1 MWAFIRVMVG
11 LVKKKGLIDNS
22 KKGQITIFIILGL
35 VILFIAVFFLFYI
48 READKPIDQEPEEI
62 PTEFLSI
69 ENFVEECLYDTSVY
83 AFELLGGNGG
93 YINPQKYFTKGFE
106 PTESEVLEF
115 SPGSNLWLP
124 YWWYFESR
132 NECREGCSFASN
144 RPALYRD
151 EASISVEE
159 MIDDYVAVEILT
171 CLNDF
176 NALHNEFE
184 IIPGGDVEIKTI
196 IAEQDVIVDMY
207 YPLEIEGGDSS
218 GEISRFRSRLD
229 LNFKEIYDLAT
240 DIRDAEAEG
249 NFLDYNTLLL
259 IDGFSTMGSS
269 DKLPPVA
276 GFKFEPGATP
286 LFWIHSEVKSKMEEM
301 LMSYVPFTQIY
312 GNTNYFPIIPEDIED
327 ERMFAIYDM
336 MTLNIVNRT
345 IPADLNLGVSFNYLA
360 WWPIYL
366 HITPSKGG
374 MIGPESYL
382 FPSIVGFINN
392 IFGMQR
398 YDFAYDVSYPVIVE
412 IENKDAFL
420 GEGYNFVFA
429 LESNL
434 RNNEPIN
441 VSAEQLF
448 IPSPGRGL
456 SMACNLNQRN
466 SDEIIVNVID
476 GATDEP
482 VENAIVYFA
491 LGTEECMIGST
502 DVDGQLVSKFPI
514 GFGALK
520 VSKMDYADF
529 FIPYGVKLETPDNV
543 NVIIEPYRY
552 INASIEKKTLSKAS
566 KYWPWRWEGL
576 TKQVDENE
584 EVILM
589 LEKIIGEYEQ
599 EVTVPLHIKGNNKT
613 ELRIIPGDYR
623 ISAQV
628 ILNEEIDI
636 PEDERCEGDWFF
648 KECVD
653 IDAVELEQSISGGL
667 ELTNETPEKYWHLTV
682 GNLDNRE
689 EIIFKVLSF
698 SLKDVP
704 LELRIVEDLGVIGN
718 VANFTKNN
726 WYRLEPTYR

>member
-1 MWAFIRVMVG
+1 MVG
-11 LVKKKGLIDNS
+11 FVKKGGLIDNS

-35 VILFIAVFFLFYI
+35 VILFISAFLFIYL
-48 READKPIDQEPEEI
+48 REVGKPIDQEPEEI
-62 PTEFLSI
+62 PTEFISI
-69 ENFVEECLYDTSVY
+69 ETFVEECLYETSVY
-83 AFELLGGNGG
+83 GFELLGSNGG
-93 YINPQKYFTKGFE
+93 YINPQEYFTKGFE

-151 EASISVEE
+151 EGGVNVEE
-159 MIDDYVAVEILT
+159 MIDDYVAEKILV

-184 IIPGGDVEIKTI
+184 IIPKGEVEIKTL
-196 IAEQDVIVDMY
+196 IAEQDVIMDMY
-207 YPLEIEGGDSS
+207 YPLDVKGGNSE

-259 IDGFSTMGSS
+259 IDGFSTMSSS
-269 DKLPPVA
+269 DKLPPLT
-276 GFKFEPGATP
+276 GFNFEPGAVP
-286 LFWIHSEVKSKMEEM
+286 LFWVHSEVKNKMEEM
-301 LMSYVPFTQIY
+301 LMSYVPFTKIY
-312 GNTNYFPIIPEDIED
+312 DSANYFPVVPEDIED
-327 ERMFAIYDM
+327 ERMFAIYNM

-345 IPADLNLGVSFNYLA
+345 SPRDLNLGVSFNYLA
-360 WWPIYL
+360 WWPMYL

-382 FPSIVGFINN
+382 FPSFVGFLNN
-392 IFGMQR
+392 ILGMQR

-412 IENKDAFL
+412 IENKEAFL

-441 VSAEQLF
+441 VSEAQFL
-448 IPSPGRGL
+448 ISSPGRGL

-466 SDEIIVNVID
+466 SENITINVVD
-476 GATDEP
+476 GATSEP

-502 DVDGQLVSKFPI
+502 DAGGQLVSKFPI

-520 VSKMDYADF
+520 VGKMDYADF
-529 FIPYGVKLETPDNV
+529 FIPYGVKLETPDEV
-543 NVIIEPYRY
+543 DLVIEPYRY
-552 INASIEKKTLSKAS
+552 INASVIKKTLNKDG
-566 KYWPWRWEGL
+566 KDGDWKWEGL
-576 TKQVDENE
+576 TKQVDDNE

-589 LEKIIGEYEQ
+589 LEKIVGEYEQ
-599 EVTVPLHIKGNNKT
+599 EVTVPLHIVGNGNA
-613 ELRIIPGDYR
+613 ELRIIPGEYR

-628 ILNEEIDI
+628 ILDENLTI
-636 PEDERCEGDWFF
+636 PEDERCEGSWPFR
-648 KECVD
+648 ECVD

-667 ELTNETPEKYWHLTV
+667 ELNNETPEKYWHLTA
-682 GNLDNRE
+682 GNLDNQN
-689 EIIFKVLSF
+689 EIIFNVLSF
-698 SLKDVP
+698 SLKDIP
-704 LELRIVEDLGVIGN
+704 LEERVIEDLSVIGD
-718 VANFTKNN
+718 VGDFTSNN
-726 WYRLEPTYR
+726 WYRLEPTYS